1 MFKSIS
7 IFKITVFSSCEDLAG
22 EEGKEWTLKYLK
34 FQGLSEI
41 WKVYIFGNSLILKDA
56 SKDFEWLVEDDT
68 FTHAKFASKP
78 KKKNAKCNVC
88 VPRKEKPVKS
98 NSQEKFITVN
108 QNKFL
113 T

>member
-1 MFKSIS
+1 MFNLKVIS

-34 FQGLSEI
+34 CQGLSEI

-56 SKDFEWLVEDDT
+56 SKDFEWLIEDDT

-78 KKKNAKCNVC
+78 KKKKMRSERSVFLGKKNPSKAILKRNL
-88 VPRKEKPVKS
+88 
-98 NSQEKFITVN
+98 SQ
-108 QNKFL
+108 
-113 T
+113 